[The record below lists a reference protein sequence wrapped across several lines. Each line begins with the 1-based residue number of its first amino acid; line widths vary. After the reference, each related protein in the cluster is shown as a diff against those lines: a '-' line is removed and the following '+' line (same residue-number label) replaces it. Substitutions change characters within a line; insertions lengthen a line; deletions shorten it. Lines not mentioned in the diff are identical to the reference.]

1 MSSARALCW
10 QTAAVLT
17 ILAGMTCLLPPAAT
31 AAEKPVELSR
41 KAKTKVAAVYPD
53 LAKRMNITGTVKIE
67 VLVAANGTVKT
78 AKVLGGHPLLAN
90 AAVDAVRKWRF
101 EAASEE
107 TSGVVEFKFAS
118 DQQ

>member
-10 QTAAVLT
+10 QTAGVLT
-17 ILAGMTCLLPPAAT
+17 ILAGMTCAIPLAT
-31 AAEKPVELSR
+31 AAEKSVELTR
-41 KAKTKVAAVYPD
+41 KAKTKVAAVYPA

-90 AAVDAVRKWRF
+90 AAESAVYKWRWVP
-101 EAASEE
+101 AKEE
-107 TSGVVEFKFAS
+107 SKENVEVKFHP
-118 DQQ
+118 QY

>member
-1 MSSARALCW
+1 MYRSMDCRLPVP
-10 QTAAVLT
+10 TAGAESLQLT
-17 ILAGMTCLLPPAAT
+17 GVDKI
-31 AAEKPVELSR
+31 KS
-41 KAKTKVAAVYPD
+41 AAVYPAV
-53 LAKRMNITGTVKIE
+53 AKRMNITGTVKIE

>member
-10 QTAAVLT
+10 QTAGVLT
-17 ILAGMTCLLPPAAT
+17 ILAGMTCAIPLAT
-31 AAEKPVELSR
+31 AAEKSVELTR
-41 KAKTKVAAVYPD
+41 KAKTKVAAVYPA

-90 AAVDAVRKWRF
+90 AAVDAVRQWSF